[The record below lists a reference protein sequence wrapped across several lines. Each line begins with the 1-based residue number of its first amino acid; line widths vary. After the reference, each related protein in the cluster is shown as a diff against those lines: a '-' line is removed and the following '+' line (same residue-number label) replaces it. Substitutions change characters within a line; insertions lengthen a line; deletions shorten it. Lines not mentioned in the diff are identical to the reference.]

1 MIVMAVAL
9 HSHKMGIHSF
19 LVSLLITVLAGLRC
33 DSQWLDEEAFE
44 LLLYHCY
51 LTVARRPVIKFAL
64 FPERARRSCASC
76 IPQYLHIFWIEGDP
90 VSIIAIT
97 LLILCRMVT
106 RFYLLSFFC
115 LVGSSSDSVVWLHD
129 SVFSLFSALL
139 HPPPTLN
146 LLSFCLLLFS
156 SLTVRGPKAP
166 HYALNYSP
174 RQTFCPTTFP
184 CANLLENRR
193 IIQSIAV
200 LDSCIMI

>member
-1 MIVMAVAL
+1 L
-9 HSHKMGIHSF
+9 HPPPTLNLLSF
-19 LVSLLITVLAGLRC
+19 C
-33 DSQWLDEEAFE
+33 
-44 LLLYHCY
+44 LLLFSS
-51 LTVARRPVIKFAL
+51 LTVRGPKAPHYALNYSPRQTFCPTIFPCANLLENRR
-64 FPERARRSCASC
+64 
-76 IPQYLHIFWIEGDP
+76 
-90 VSIIAIT
+90 IIQSM
-97 LLILCRMVT
+97 CRMVT

-174 RQTFCPTTFP
+174 RQTFCPITFP